1 MENRCKDY
9 LITLTTDDEV
19 IELALVKG
27 KGVAFHMMTYFDD
40 VYKKEGKVEM
50 VELKRRKLKTTK
62 RAEAFYGK
70 EMI

>member
-27 KGVAFHMMTYFDD
+27 KGVAFHMMTYFSDI
-40 VYKKEGKVEM
+40 YKVGKVEM
-50 VELKRRKLKTTK
+50 VESKRRKLKVSEK
-62 RAEAFYGK
+62 NIIK
-70 EMI
+70 

>member
-27 KGVAFHMMTYFDD
+27 KGVAFHMLTYFGDI
-40 VYKKEGKVEM
+40 YKGNGKVEM
-50 VELKRRKLKTTK
+50 VESKRRKLKVSEK
-62 RAEAFYGK
+62 NIIK
-70 EMI
+70 